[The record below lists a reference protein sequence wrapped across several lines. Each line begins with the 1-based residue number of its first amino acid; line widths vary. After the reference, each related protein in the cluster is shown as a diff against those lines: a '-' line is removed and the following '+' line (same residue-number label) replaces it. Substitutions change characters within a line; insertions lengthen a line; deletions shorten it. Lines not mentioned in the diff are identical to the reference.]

1 MTRRVPRWSDV
12 RHLVR
17 VKPFT
22 MNPTDRR
29 LASAF
34 TIEDLRRAAQR
45 RVPRSVF
52 DYTDG
57 AAERELSLK
66 RARDLF
72 GDLEF
77 VPSILRDVSDPDLAT
92 TVVGI
97 PSALPLVLA
106 PTGFTRMMNHQGE
119 KAVSAAA
126 RDWEIAYVLS
136 TMGTTSIEELAS
148 APHGPLMFQLYVSKD
163 HAVSS
168 DLMDRARAAGYRALV
183 LTVDVPV
190 SGARLR
196 DARNG
201 FGFPPALGVKTLL
214 DGALHPQWTFNMLTT
229 EPLAFSSLS
238 RSPADIGM
246 LMKQLFDP
254 SLTMADL
261 EWIRDHWDGPLI
273 VKGVQ
278 SLDDAKALAK
288 LGVQGIVLSNHGGR
302 QLDRAPIP
310 MRLLPDVAD
319 AIGADV
325 EVSID
330 TGILSGADI
339 VACLALGA
347 RYTFVGRAYL
357 YGLMAGGDR
366 GVRRALQILGAEVTR
381 TLQLLGVSRID
392 ELRTSHVKLP

>member
-1 MTRRVPRWSDV
+1 
-12 RHLVR
+12 
-17 VKPFT
+17 

>member
-1 MTRRVPRWSDV
+1 MARRIPRWSDV
-12 RHLVR
+12 RHIVR
-17 VKPFT
+17 MKPFT

-29 LASAF
+29 LARAL
-34 TIEDLRRAAQR
+34 TVDDLRRVAQR

-57 AAERELSLK
+57 AAEREVSLK

-72 GDLEF
+72 NELEF
-77 VPSILRDVSDPDLAT
+77 VPSILKDVSRPDLGT

-119 KAVSAAA
+119 KAVAAA
-126 RDWEIAYVLS
+126 AHEWGVPYALS

-148 APHGPLMFQLYVSKD
+148 AQHGPLMFQLYVSKD

-201 FGFPPALGVKTLL
+201 FGFPPALGLKTFL
-214 DGALHPQWTFNMLTT
+214 DGAVHPRWTFNMLTT

-238 RSPADIGM
+238 KSPADIGT

-278 SLDDAKALAK
+278 SLEDAKSLAK

-310 MRLLPDVAD
+310 LRLLPDVAD
-319 AIGADV
+319 AIGEDV

-330 TGILSGADI
+330 TGILSGPDI

-347 RYTFVGRAYL
+347 RYTLVGRAYL
-357 YGLMAGGDR
+357 YGLMAGGER
-366 GVRRALQILGAEVTR
+366 GVKRTLEILSSEVTR